1 MPFFPDPLVVP
12 DRLVDELSGASALL
26 HAAAVHS
33 SPVVSACFL
42 RAISAAGTGLRRA
55 YVVCTVYVSSDA
67 LASTTEHT
75 VVGGSMEPVR

>member
-12 DRLVDELSGASALL
+12 DPLVDELSGASALL

-42 RAISAAGTGLRRA
+42 RAISAA
-55 YVVCTVYVSSDA
+55 VA
-67 LASTTEHT
+67 LA
-75 VVGGSMEPVR
+75 VVAQVCVVRM